1 MATPKPTPSEAA
13 KKVAQT
19 KAAKDWSTSPGQ
31 VKFLKQLEEANKK
44 AAVPLPN
51 RKKPTSKY
59 VIPASP
65 TH

>member
-13 KKVAQT
+13 KKVA
-19 KAAKDWSTSPGQ
+19 KNKVVKDWSTSPGQ
-31 VKFLKQLEEANKK
+31 VKFLKDLEEANKK
-44 AAVPLPN
+44 SAVPLPN
-51 RKKPTSKY
+51 RKKPTSKF